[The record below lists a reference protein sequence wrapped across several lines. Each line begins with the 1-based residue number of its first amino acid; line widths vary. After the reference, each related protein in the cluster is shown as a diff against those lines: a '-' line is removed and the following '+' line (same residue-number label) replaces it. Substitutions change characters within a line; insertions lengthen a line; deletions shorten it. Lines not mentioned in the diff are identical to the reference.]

1 MEKPFSF
8 PAACDIIMYYYILEV
23 PHMEKTRR
31 EIMDR
36 VYLTYLPAKKFKT
49 SCLSAQFITPL
60 CRETAS
66 YGALLPLV
74 LQRGTMSCPDIQQ
87 LSAAMDQLYG
97 AQINPT
103 IRKRAEC
110 QCIGFVASVMDDS
123 FAPQGEKL
131 LEPTAALL
139 GELLLD
145 PVTRNG
151 RYLAEYVDSERANLL
166 DSIRSIRNDKRDW
179 ADLRLLQEMCRYEP
193 YGVSRLGDEATAAAI
208 NNQKLHAYSQQM
220 MAASRLEL
228 FYCGSAPISRVEDA
242 LLEAFAALPRG
253 AAWTRSRPVPWP
265 PRRSPASSTGHG
277 RDPGEAVHGLPLRHR
292 RCARHDP
299 GKPSVRRHQQFQ
311 ALYERPGEAVPV
323 LLRLQH
329 LCPLQGH
336 PHGVL
341 RHRDRRLSAPWTRS
355 FTNCMRSGT
364 VTGSPG
370 SWRGRSTMRS
380 ALTSLSDS
388 QGALE
393 NYCLGQAATGQS
405 EGRRPCS
412 ACWDQVTP
420 ERIQRRRQRDP
431 GHRILPARKGG
442 GLMKTL
448 TYPRIGE
455 KAIWETL
462 PNGLPVCVVP
472 KTGYARRFA
481 FFTTRYGGMDMRFR
495 LDGQW
500 LDTPA
505 GIAHYLEHKMFDTA
519 DGSAMRG
526 PGRGE

>member
-1 MEKPFSF
+1 
-8 PAACDIIMYYYILEV
+8 
-23 PHMEKTRR
+23 MEKTRR
-31 EIMDR
+31 EIMER

-60 CRETAS
+60 RRETAS

-87 LSAAMDQLYG
+87 LSAAMDRLYG

-193 YGVSRLGDEATAAAI
+193 YGVSRLGDEAATAAI
-208 NNQKLHAYSQQM
+208 NNQKLHAYSRQM

-228 FYCGSAPISRVEDA
+228 FYCGSTPISRVE
-242 LLEAFAALPRG
+242 
-253 AAWTRSRPVPWP
+253 P
-265 PRRSPASSTGHG
+265 PRAVAAPAEPRIIHEAMDVTQGKLSMGFRCATDDVPAMILANLLFGGTSNSKLFMNVREKLSLCYYASSTYVRSKGILTVSSGIETADYQRALDEILHQLHEIRDGHW
-277 RDPGEAVHGLPLRHR
+277 E
-292 RCARHDP
+292 
-299 GKPSVRRHQQFQ
+299 
-311 ALYERPGEAVPV
+311 
-323 LLRLQH
+323 
-329 LCPLQGH
+329 
-336 PHGVL
+336 
-341 RHRDRRLSAPWTRS
+341 PWELE
-355 FTNCMRSGT
+355 GA
-364 VTGSPG
+364 
-370 SWRGRSTMRS
+370 RSTMRS

-405 EGRRPCS
+405 EDPETMQRLL
-412 ACWDQVTP
+412 DQVTP
-420 ERIQRRRQRDP
+420 ERIQAAAQSV
-431 GHRILPARKGG
+431 
-442 GLMKTL
+442 T
-448 TYPRIGE
+448 
-455 KAIWETL
+455 
-462 PNGLPVCVVP
+462 
-472 KTGYARRFA
+472 
-481 FFTTRYGGMDMRFR
+481 
-495 LDGQW
+495 
-500 LDTPA
+500 LDTVYFLHGKEEA
-505 GIAHYLEHKMFDTA
+505 
-519 DGSAMRG
+519 
-526 PGRGE
+526 